1 MFPFCAHKRK
11 GVGRNYME
19 QPKKKNTF
27 VFQAGILAAAGML
40 VKVISLIYRSP
51 LLSIIGIEGNGYYSA
66 AINIYTII
74 LLISSYSIPSAI
86 SKVIAQRLAFKEY
99 RNAQRVFICALLYVL
114 IVGGAASVLT
124 FVGAPWL
131 VRENPN
137 AVVALRVL
145 SPTIFFSGFLGVLR
159 GYFQAHSSMVHTSIS
174 QVLEQIMNAVI
185 SILAAHLLIGLVIDE
200 DSTTRA
206 IYGSAGSAIGTGAGV
221 LTGLLFM
228 FGMYRLNRKIIQRRV
243 ERDQSWHEE
252 TYGQIFKVIFTV
264 VTPFILSTFI
274 YNCSTVIN
282 MTIYYNIMDAKQVDD
297 VIASNHYG
305 IFATQAIAVINIPIA
320 IASAMSSA
328 MMPGVSASYA
338 RGGFE
343 QTRRQVSKAIQM
355 TMLIAIPAVV
365 GMAVLP
371 KPIMQ
376 FIFPQKESLDI
387 ASGLLAALSVTIVLY
402 GLSTLTNA
410 VLQGIGKVNTPVI
423 HAGIALVIQVAGLIL
438 LLFNTQMDL
447 YALACANIIYS
458 LVVCVLNQWSVR
470 KHLEYRLDI
479 VKFFLKPLLAAGV
492 MGAAAFGVY
501 HGLMFIVPVSRVV
514 LLAAIGVGICV
525 YFAILLLIG
534 GVSEEELEAFP
545 KGTMLIHLAH
555 KMHLLPDGTRRKRV
569 KKKKRRRRKKKTGG
583 GKAKRK
589 PERKNK

>member
-1 MFPFCAHKRK
+1 
-11 GVGRNYME
+11 ME

-99 RNAQRVFICALLYVL
+99 RNAQRVFVCALLYVL
-114 IVGGAASVLT
+114 IVGGTASILT

-131 VRENPN
+131 VKENPN

-159 GYFQAHSSMVHTSIS
+159 GYFQAHSSMLHTSIS
-174 QVLEQIMNAVI
+174 QVLEQIMNAAI
-185 SILAAHLLIGLVIDE
+185 SILAARFLINMVIDE
-200 DSTTRA
+200 DSTTKA
-206 IYGSAGSAIGTGAGV
+206 IYGSAGSAVGTGAGV
-221 LTGLLFM
+221 VTGLLFM
-228 FGMYRLNRKIIQRRV
+228 FAMYRLNRKIIRRRV

-252 TYGQIFKVIFTV
+252 SYREIFKVIFTI

-282 MTIYYNIMDAKQVDD
+282 MTIYYDIMDFKHVED

-305 IFATQAIAVINIPIA
+305 IFATQAIAVVNIPIA

-328 MMPGVSASYA
+328 MIPGVSASYA
-338 RGGFE
+338 RGGFD

-355 TMLIAIPAVV
+355 TMLISIPAMV
-365 GMAVLP
+365 GIAVLP

-376 FIFPQKESLDI
+376 FIFPQKESLDM
-387 ASGLLAALSVTIVLY
+387 ASGLLMALAATIVLY

-423 HAGIALVIQVAGLIL
+423 HAAIALAVQVVGLIV
-438 LLFNTQMDL
+438 LLFKTELDL

-458 LVVCVLNQWSVR
+458 LVMCLLNQWSVR
-470 KHLEYRLDI
+470 RNLDYRLDI
-479 VKFFLKPLLAAGV
+479 VKMFLKPLFSAGV

-501 HGLMFIVPVSRVV
+501 HGLILLIPVSRIV
-514 LLAAIGVGICV
+514 LLVAIGVGACV

-534 GVSEEELEAFP
+534 GVSEEELLAFP
-545 KGTMLIHLAH
+545 KGTLLVRLAH
-555 KMHLLPDGTRRKRV
+555 KLHLLPDGKKRGRV
-569 KKKKRRRRKKKTGG
+569 KKKKKRRRKKK
-583 GKAKRK
+583 GKNQQPKRNPK
-589 PERKNK
+589 RENK

>member
-1 MFPFCAHKRK
+1 
-11 GVGRNYME
+11 ME

-27 VFQAGILAAAGML
+27 VFQAGILAIAGML

-99 RNAQRVFICALLYVL
+99 RNAQRVFVCALLYVL
-114 IVGGAASVLT
+114 IVGGTASILT

-159 GYFQAHSSMVHTSIS
+159 GYFQAHSSMLHTSIS
-174 QVLEQIMNAVI
+174 QVLEQIMNAAI
-185 SILAAHLLIGLVIDE
+185 SILAARLLINLVIDE

-221 LTGLLFM
+221 VTGLLFM
-228 FGMYRLNRKIIQRRV
+228 FAMYRLNRKIIRRRV

-252 TYGQIFKVIFTV
+252 TYREIFKVIFTV

-274 YNCSTVIN
+274 YNCSTVVN
-282 MTIYYNIMDAKQVDD
+282 MTIYYNIMDFKHVDD
-297 VIASNHYG
+297 VIASNQYG
-305 IFATQAIAVINIPIA
+305 IFATQAIAVVNIPIA

-328 MMPGVSASYA
+328 MIPGVSASYA
-338 RGGFE
+338 RGGLD

-355 TMLIAIPAVV
+355 TMLISIPAMV

-371 KPIMQ
+371 RPIMQ
-376 FIFPQKESLDI
+376 FIFPQKESLDM
-387 ASGLLAALSVTIVLY
+387 ASGLLIALAVTIVLY

-410 VLQGIGKVNTPVI
+410 VLQGIGKVNTPVF
-423 HAGIALVIQVAGLIL
+423 HAVIALVIQVVGLVL
-438 LLFNTQMDL
+438 LLFKTELDL
-447 YALACANIIYS
+447 YALAGANIIYS
-458 LVVCVLNQWSVR
+458 LVMCLLNQWSVR
-470 KHLEYRLDI
+470 RNLDYRLDVI
-479 VKFFLKPLLAAGV
+479 KIFLKPLFSAGV
-492 MGAAAFGVY
+492 MGAVAFGVY
-501 HGLMFIVPVSRVV
+501 HGLMLLIPVSRVV
-514 LLAAIGVGICV
+514 LLVAIGVGACV

-534 GVSEEELEAFP
+534 GVSEEELLAFP
-545 KGTMLIHLAH
+545 KGTLLVRVAH
-555 KMHLLPDGTRRKRV
+555 KLHLLPDEKKRRNM
-569 KKKKRRRRKKKTGG
+569 KKKKRRRRKKNKGKNRQKKRNTG
-583 GKAKRK
+583 R
-589 PERKNK
+589 ENK

>member
-1 MFPFCAHKRK
+1 
-11 GVGRNYME
+11 ME
-19 QPKKKNTF
+19 QSKKKNTF

-99 RNAQRVFICALLYVL
+99 RNAQRVFVCALLYVL
-114 IVGGAASVLT
+114 IVGGTASILT

-131 VRENPN
+131 VKENPN

-159 GYFQAHSSMVHTSIS
+159 GYFQAHSSMLHTSIS
-174 QVLEQIMNAVI
+174 QVLEQIMNAAI
-185 SILAAHLLIGLVIDE
+185 SILAARLLINMVIDE
-200 DSTTRA
+200 DSTTKA
-206 IYGSAGSAIGTGAGV
+206 IYGSAGSAVGTGAGV
-221 LTGLLFM
+221 VTGLLFM
-228 FGMYRLNRKIIQRRV
+228 FAMYQLNRKIIRRRV

-252 TYGQIFKVIFTV
+252 SYREIFKVIFTI

-282 MTIYYNIMDAKQVDD
+282 MTIYYDIMDFKHVDD
-297 VIASNHYG
+297 VIASNNYG
-305 IFATQAIAVINIPIA
+305 IFATQAIAVVNIPIA

-328 MMPGVSASYA
+328 MIPGVSASYA

-355 TMLIAIPAVV
+355 TMLISIPAMV

-376 FIFPQKESLDI
+376 FIFPQKESLDM
-387 ASGLLAALSVTIVLY
+387 ASGLLMALAATIVLY

-410 VLQGIGKVNTPVI
+410 VLQGIGKVNTPVF
-423 HAGIALVIQVAGLIL
+423 HAAIALAIQVAGLVL
-438 LLFNTQMDL
+438 LLFKTELDL

-458 LVVCVLNQWSVR
+458 LVMCVLNQWSVR
-470 KHLEYRLDI
+470 RNLDYRLDI
-479 VKFFLKPLLAAGV
+479 VKIFLKPLFSAGV
-492 MGAAAFGVY
+492 MGAVAFGVY
-501 HGLMFIVPVSRVV
+501 HGLILLIPVSRIV
-514 LLAAIGVGICV
+514 LLVAIGVGACV

-534 GVSEEELEAFP
+534 GVSEEELSAFP
-545 KGTMLIHLAH
+545 KGELLVRLAH
-555 KMHLLPDGTRRKRV
+555 KMHLLPDGKKRQRV
-569 KKKKRRRRKKKTGG
+569 KKKKKRRRKKKKK
-583 GKAKRK
+583 GKKPQSKRN
-589 PERKNK
+589 PERENK